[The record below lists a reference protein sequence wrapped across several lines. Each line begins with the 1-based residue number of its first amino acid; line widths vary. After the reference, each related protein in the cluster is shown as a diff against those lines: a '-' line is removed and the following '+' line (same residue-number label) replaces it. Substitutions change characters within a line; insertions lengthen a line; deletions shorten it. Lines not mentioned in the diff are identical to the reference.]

1 MFNIKVSRR
10 LISFVLVFIMIFSMS
25 STVVYADSTNSQ
37 DGYTT
42 AVEKQAQYQNSI
54 SQFHSKFS
62 DKEFGGMYYD
72 DDSVLCINLIES
84 SSKLS
89 EARSYI
95 YTVSQSLKNHKG
107 IQDGIRINYVKY
119 SLYDLRSSVTSITNH
134 MKELGV
140 TGAGVDQRNNQ
151 ISIYIPKGT
160 QLDEDLIKSLV
171 SVDEQHIKI
180 IENEYVAAFTAGV
193 TVRPGTYGTV
203 GSGSF
208 TMSWGGPLSRNCA
221 LREVGLRYSWACGNC
236 WY

>member
-1 MFNIKVSRR
+1 MFNIKVTRR

-25 STVVYADSTNSQ
+25 STVAANSTNSQ

-42 AVEKQAQYQNSI
+42 AVEKQAQFQNSI

-95 YTVSQSLKNHKG
+95 YTVNQSLKNHKG

-151 ISIYIPKGT
+151 ISIYIHKGT
-160 QLDEDLIKSLV
+160 QLDEDLLKSLV
-171 SVDEQHIKI
+171 SVDEHHIKI

-203 GSGSF
+203 GSELGS
-208 TMSWGGPLSRNCA
+208 PLSRNCA